1 MDLEEKLERVLS
13 SLKYCFNY
21 ASIVLLPGA
30 SWHLYAHY
38 MNCVALQIIPLVS
51 KLLLMYNFS
60 ERMKRNYVVM
70 KREKKKKKKTKKQK
84 NKGGF
89 RAPRVGCEHNKHR

>member
-21 ASIVLLPGA
+21 TSIVLLPGA

-70 KREKKKKKKTKKQK
+70 KREKNTESKPNSKQVNVCSLLSK
-84 NKGGF
+84 FDVSK
-89 RAPRVGCEHNKHR
+89 